1 MNKAQNVPPIPR
13 RPLTTYNIFSI
24 LERHYILQQ
33 NQKTTVDSD
42 DTEPAHHDPY
52 FAERP
57 KKYRHVVLPS
67 NWYVVGMNRKK
78 RQHHKNHGVI
88 SFNSLSKMIS
98 ESWGSAD
105 DEVKAYCKK
114 ISTEEL
120 KRYRH
125 DQAAFKERYGEEAF
139 EAQTRKRKNAEAA
152 SAKEAKLCK
161 TSGAGTKNGNA
172 SQRERHE
179 RKNEAVEARDD
190 RGFAHGARALAVPGA
205 TIESAQ
211 GHPLNIPETCLT
223 RIVSDQLSNCL
234 PDERTA
240 ALALLGI
247 GEESS

>member
-1 MNKAQNVPPIPR
+1 MNKAPNVPPIPR

-33 NQKTTVDSD
+33 NQETTVDRGD
-42 DTEPAHHDPY
+42 AETAHHDPY

-105 DEVKAYCKK
+105 EEVKAYCKK

-152 SAKEAKLCK
+152 VAKETKYRK
-161 TSGAGTKNGNA
+161 TNGAGTKNGNA
-172 SQRERHE
+172 TRRERRE
-179 RKNEAVEARDD
+179 RKNEAVGIRDEG
-190 RGFAHGARALAVPGA
+190 RAAQGARPRAIVRALTA
-205 TIESAQ
+205 SAENQ
-211 GHPLNIPETCLT
+211 GLVIPETSLT
-223 RIVSDQLSNCL
+223 RIVTDQLSNCM

-247 GEESS
+247 GGE

>member
-1 MNKAQNVPPIPR
+1 MNNSQNIPPIPR

-33 NQKTTVDSD
+33 NQKTTVDRD
-42 DTEPAHHDPY
+42 DVEAAYHDPY
-52 FAERP
+52 FADRP
-57 KKYRHVVLPS
+57 KKYRDVVLPS

-152 SAKEAKLCK
+152 GAKETKFRK
-161 TSGAGTKNGNA
+161 TNGAGTKSGNA
-172 SQRERHE
+172 AQRDRRE
-179 RKNEAVEARDD
+179 KKIEAGRTREESREAQ
-190 RGFAHGARALAVPGA
+190 GARIRTIPGA
-205 TIESAQ
+205 VTEPTQEQRIS
-211 GHPLNIPETCLT
+211 IPETRLT
-223 RIVSDQLSNCL
+223 RVVTDQLSNCL

-247 GEESS
+247 GGE

>member
-1 MNKAQNVPPIPR
+1 MNNAQNVPPIPR

-33 NQKTTVDSD
+33 NQKTIVDRD
-42 DTEPAHHDPY
+42 DAEPAHHDPY
-52 FAERP
+52 FADRP
-57 KKYRHVVLPS
+57 KKYRDVVLPS

-152 SAKEAKLCK
+152 GAKETKFRKAA
-161 TSGAGTKNGNA
+161 GAGTKNGNA
-172 SQRERHE
+172 APRDRRE
-179 RKNEAVEARDD
+179 KKVEAARTRDESGD
-190 RGFAHGARALAVPGA
+190 AQGARRRTIPGALA
-205 TIESAQ
+205 ESTQ
-211 GHPLNIPETCLT
+211 ERQFSIPETRLT
-223 RIVSDQLSNCL
+223 RVVTDQLSSCL

-247 GEESS
+247 GGE